1 MSAMHTIVLNSD
13 QNMLLGLLQGFSD
26 SYYLAGGTAIALQA
40 GHRRSIDFDLFS
52 PDEIDANRLTNSI
65 IRQGR
70 RIEHV
75 FTISADELTLAVDS
89 VRISFVFFPFAIQ
102 HDIWF
107 KEIISMP
114 DLLTLAAMKAYALGR
129 RAKWKDY
136 VDMYV
141 LFKNHVHFN
150 DVVARAG
157 DIFQGAFNQ
166 RLFREQLCYFHDIDY
181 SEDIEFLTDS
191 PPEKEQIQAFLTR
204 TAGIKIS

>member
-1 MSAMHTIVLNSD
+1 MHINVLNSE
-13 QNMLLGLLQGFSD
+13 QKMLLDLLRGFSG
-26 SYYLAGGTAIALQA
+26 SHYLAGGTAIALQA

-52 PDEIDANRLTNSI
+52 AHEIDADRLTNSI
-65 IRQGR
+65 LRQGR

-75 FTISADELTLAVDS
+75 FTRSADELTLAVAS
-89 VRISFVFFPFAIQ
+89 VRISFVFFPFDIQ
-102 HDIWF
+102 HEIWLE
-107 KEIISMP
+107 KIISMP

-141 LFKNHVHFN
+141 LFKSHVYFN
-150 DVVARAG
+150 DVMARAG

-166 RLFREQLCYFHDIDY
+166 RLFREQLCYFNDIDY
-181 SEDIEFLTDS
+181 SEDIEFLMD
-191 PPEKEQIQAFLTR
+191 PPPDREQIQAFLTR